1 MLQRLGKFLLSVG
14 FGNLL
19 LCLIFVI
26 SAINLYSNGQ
36 ILESLRRG
44 DTPVS
49 TTYTDQFNQVHTV
62 TSPMQEDPV
71 ENVRTHKLYLKAAY
85 CAFPPMTS
93 PDWFN
98 PETDC
103 P

>member
-1 MLQRLGKFLLSVG
+1 MFQRLAKFLTSVG

-19 LCLIFVI
+19 LGLILVL
-26 SAINLYSNGQ
+26 SALNVYSNGQ

-49 TTYTDQFNQVHTV
+49 TTYVDIDGQSHTV
-62 TSPMQEDPV
+62 TSPLQEDPV

-85 CAFPPMTS
+85 CAFPPMTNPS
-93 PDWFN
+93 WFN
-98 PETDC
+98 PATDC
-103 P
+103 Q

>member
-1 MLQRLGKFLLSVG
+1 MLQRLGRFLASVG

-19 LCLIFVI
+19 LGSILVL
-26 SAINLYSNGQ
+26 SALNLYSSGQ

-49 TTYTDQFNQVHTV
+49 TTYADQFSQSHTV

-71 ENVRTHKLYLKAAY
+71 ENVRVHKQYLKAAF
-85 CAFPPMTS
+85 CAFPPMVN